1 MNKDIEFTLRSQRW
15 CDPPPAF
22 LERVLEEAF
31 QASRQRPGVLQ
42 PSGAFREPENAQ
54 KHPRPGTLQNP
65 ALPKF
70 LLRLLSSIPRPLR
83 LPLAACWLL
92 AFFFRITTPEAIP
105 QSTLSSYAK
114 LPSITPSITPAQL
127 LANRQQIEQLAH
139 ELLHPQH
146 QGPIPPL

>member
-1 MNKDIEFTLRSQRW
+1 MNKDIESILRTQRW
-15 CDPPPAF
+15 RDPPPAF
-22 LERVLEEAF
+22 LERVLKESL

-54 KHPRPGTLQNP
+54 KRPSPGFLQNT
-65 ALPKF
+65 ATPKF

-105 QSTLSSYAK
+105 QSTLNSYAK
-114 LPSITPSITPAQL
+114 LPPMTPAQL
-127 LANRQQIEQLAH
+127 LANRLQIEQLAD

>member
-1 MNKDIEFTLRSQRW
+1 MNQDIESTLRAQRW
-15 CDPPPAF
+15 RDPPPAF
-22 LERVLEEAF
+22 LERVLEEAL

-54 KHPRPGTLQNP
+54 KRLRPGTLQNT
-65 ALPKF
+65 ATPKF
-70 LLRLLSSIPRPLR
+70 FLRLLSSIPRPLR
-83 LPLAACWLL
+83 LPLVACWLL

-114 LPSITPSITPAQL
+114 LPPITPAQL

-139 ELLHPQH
+139 ELLHPRH

>member
-1 MNKDIEFTLRSQRW
+1 MNKDIESTLRTQRW
-15 CDPPPAF
+15 CDPPPLI
-22 LERVLEEAF
+22 LERVLEEALH
-31 QASRQRPGVLQ
+31 ASRQRLGVLQ
-42 PSGAFREPENAQ
+42 PSVAFLEPENAR
-54 KHPRPGTLQNP
+54 KRPTPGLLQNTST
-65 ALPKF
+65 PKF
-70 LLRLLSSIPRPLR
+70 FQRLLSSIPRPLR

-105 QSTLSSYAK
+105 QSTLNSYAK
-114 LPSITPSITPAQL
+114 LPPMTPAQL